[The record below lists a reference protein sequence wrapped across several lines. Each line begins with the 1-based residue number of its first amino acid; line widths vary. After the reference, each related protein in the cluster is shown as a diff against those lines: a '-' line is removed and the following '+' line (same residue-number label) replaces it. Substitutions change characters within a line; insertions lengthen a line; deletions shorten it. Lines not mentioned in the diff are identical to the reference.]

1 MGPPAGE
8 SHQGRNLAV
17 SLFVSARERWLWVGT
32 LAVVA
37 ATYSTLGLAGSLA
50 GALREFRLLDVST
63 WVLLAMFLVGATI
76 LTRGLN
82 VRPGGFEIAVM
93 LGVAAVYLLL
103 FLRSTASPA
112 ERTHLMEYGV
122 LGVFVHAALSERVSQ
137 GRRVPL
143 PPVAAVL
150 ATAALGVVDEGIQ
163 WLLPNRVFD
172 PVDMLFNLLAGAT
185 SVAAVEALA
194 RARLRTLRRLRRP
207 GPR

>member
-1 MGPPAGE
+1 M
-8 SHQGRNLAV
+8 SFFSSR
-17 SLFVSARERWLWVGT
+17 RERRLWLMSA
-32 LAVVA
+32 AVVVA
-37 ATYSTLGLAGSLA
+37 IYSTLGLAGSLA
-50 GALREFRLLDVST
+50 GVLRELRLLDVST

-82 VRPGGFEIAVM
+82 VRPGGIEIAVM

-122 LGVFVHAALSERVSQ
+122 LGVFIHAALTERVSQ

-143 PPVAAVL
+143 PPVVAIAL
-150 ATAALGVVDEGIQ
+150 TTTLGVVDEGIQ

-185 SVAAVEALA
+185 SVAAVVVLA
-194 RARLRTLRRLRRP
+194 WARQRASS
-207 GPR
+207 G

>member
-1 MGPPAGE
+1 MM
-8 SHQGRNLAV
+8 SFF
-17 SLFVSARERWLWVGT
+17 SSSRERRLWL
-32 LAVVA
+32 LSAAVVVA
-37 ATYSTLGLAGSLA
+37 IYSTLGLAGSLV
-50 GALREFRLLDVST
+50 GVLREFRLLDVST

-76 LTRGLN
+76 LARGLN
-82 VRPGGFEIAVM
+82 VRPGGIEIAVT

-122 LGVFVHAALSERVSQ
+122 LGVFIHAALSERVSQ

-143 PPVAAVL
+143 PPVVAVL

-172 PVDMLFNLLAGAT
+172 PVDMLFNFLAGTT
-185 SVAAVEALA
+185 SVAAVVALA
-194 RARLRTLRRLRRP
+194 WARRRTLRRLGRP